1 MVYTVAKLVA
11 GDRTIECKVV
21 VFDKDGTLVDARLA
35 LLELAKTRRRSMA
48 KIAGEQ
54 DAATWEKA
62 VGVNLENG
70 KVDFGGPLSVAPR
83 RDELLVAASTLYLTG
98 RSWPEAKRM
107 AEKAYDEADEL
118 LKPPYGAVLL
128 EGVAEALKRLK
139 EGGLKL
145 AVASTDSHKR
155 IAETLKAFGLGRLFD
170 AVVGVDDVA
179 NGKPAPDMIQ
189 EVLKQMGAKADEIVM
204 VGDSTADMMLGKNAK
219 AKACVGVLT
228 GFASKEKL
236 DQVADVVVSS
246 VADLRTA

>member
-1 MVYTVAKLVA
+1 MVYTVAKLMA
-11 GDRTIECKVV
+11 GNRTIECKVV

-35 LLELAKTRRRSMA
+35 LLELAKARRRSLA
-48 KIAGEQ
+48 KIANEE
-54 DAATWEKA
+54 DAAMWEKA
-62 VGVNLENG
+62 VGVDLKNG
-70 KVDFGGPLSVAPR
+70 NVDFGGPLSAAPR
-83 RDELLVAASTLYLTG
+83 REELLVAASALYLNG
-98 RSWPEAKRM
+98 RSWLEAKRLT
-107 AEKAYDEADEL
+107 EKAYDEADGL

-145 AVASTDSHKR
+145 AVASTDGHKR
-155 IAETLKAFGLGRLFD
+155 ITETLKAFGLGKFFD

-179 NGKPAPDMIQ
+179 NGKPAPDMIH
-189 EVLKQMGAKADEIVM
+189 EVLKQTGAKADEVVI
-204 VGDSTADMMLGKNAK
+204 VGDSTADMLLGKNAK

-228 GFASKEKL
+228 GFASREKL